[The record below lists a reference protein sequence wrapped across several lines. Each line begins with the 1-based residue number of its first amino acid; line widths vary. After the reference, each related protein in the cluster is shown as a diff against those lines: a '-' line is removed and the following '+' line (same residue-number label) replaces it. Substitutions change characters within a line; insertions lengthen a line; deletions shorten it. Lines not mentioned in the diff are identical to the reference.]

1 MFAALEHKVQ
11 LLEATLKGYGERLQ
25 DLENVRPEHRG
36 LQSQQDQLPIVD
48 SRSSDNFV
56 ENDDVVINI
65 DGIKDSSNDQRMTDG
80 MAVSFVDEQDCGFF
94 GRCTQK
100 RASITS

>member
-11 LLEATLKGYGERLQ
+11 LLETTLKSHSDRLH

-36 LQSQQDQLPIVD
+36 LQDQQDQLPIVD
-48 SRSSDNFV
+48 SRPSDNFV

-65 DGIKDSSNDQRMTDG
+65 DGIKDSSNDHRMTDG

-94 GRCTQK
+94 GKCAQK
-100 RASITS
+100 RASIAS